1 MFDFPQTTYFGKLIP
16 KTKFYD
22 KLTID
27 KKVERSFIDQ
37 IASVRWVHKL
47 SADTLNVSKGNTVD
61 EIEVFLIKL
70 KTPELDINVLKQ
82 MDRQLPY
89 HLIFILEFDGK
100 IQVWTSYKEESTGA
114 AFKVGSYYHTDWVTE
129 DSFSLSI
136 TGFNMD
142 TVYENLVRQIAGD
155 TLAQVQDER
164 LKESV
169 ERQAEREKLEK
180 EIERLRKKIRNE
192 KQFNRQ
198 VELNKQLKILLR
210 KMEEQ

>member
-1 MFDFPQTTYFGKLIP
+1 MLGLPQTTYFGKLIP

-89 HLIFILEFDGK
+89 HLIFRSNVRFC
-100 IQVWTSYKEESTGA
+100 SSST
-114 AFKVGSYYHTDWVTE
+114 
-129 DSFSLSI
+129 
-136 TGFNMD
+136 
-142 TVYENLVRQIAGD
+142 
-155 TLAQVQDER
+155 
-164 LKESV
+164 
-169 ERQAEREKLEK
+169 LEK
-180 EIERLRKKIRNE
+180 FRSEWCS
-192 KQFNRQ
+192 Q
-198 VELNKQLKILLR
+198 
-210 KMEEQ
+210 MG

>member
-114 AFKVGSYYHTDWVTE
+114 GMQE
-129 DSFSLSI
+129 DAPQYS
-136 TGFNMD
+136 
-142 TVYENLVRQIAGD
+142 R
-155 TLAQVQDER
+155 
-164 LKESV
+164 
-169 ERQAEREKLEK
+169 REYGPS
-180 EIERLRKKIRNE
+180 
-192 KQFNRQ
+192 QM
-198 VELNKQLKILLR
+198 V
-210 KMEEQ
+210 